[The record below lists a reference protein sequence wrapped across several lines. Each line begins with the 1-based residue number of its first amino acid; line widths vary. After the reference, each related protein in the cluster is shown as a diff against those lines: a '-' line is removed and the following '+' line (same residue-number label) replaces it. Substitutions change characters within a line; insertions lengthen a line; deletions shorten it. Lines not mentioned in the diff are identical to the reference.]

1 MQISNRFS
9 IGVHIL
15 VLVARQEEQEI
26 LSSEDLA
33 GSIGVNP
40 VIVRK
45 VMSQL
50 KNSQLIQT
58 RRGIAGVE
66 LTKAPQN
73 IRLYDIYQATGGIGA
88 DKLFRYHEQ
97 PNPNCDV
104 GRTIHRVLDH
114 HLDEVKAAM
123 ETPLKQQTLADILE
137 TSQEEM
143 GSQQNYN
150 IFSEK
155 HK

>member
-104 GRTIHRVLDH
+104 GRTIHQVLDE
-114 HLDEVKAAM
+114 HLEEVQLAM
-123 ETPLKQQTLADILE
+123 EERLKGKTLAGLLA
-137 TSQEEM
+137 TSQEKIQGIE
-143 GSQQNYN
+143 N
-150 IFSEK
+150 
-155 HK
+155 

>member
-15 VLVARQEEQEI
+15 VLVARQNEEEI
-26 LSSEDLA
+26 LTSETLA
-33 GSIGVNP
+33 GSVGVNP

-50 KNSQLIQT
+50 RQADLIQT
-58 RRGIAGVE
+58 KQGMAGME
-66 LTKAPQN
+66 LGRQPEEITLFN
-73 IRLYDIYQATGGIGA
+73 IYQATGGIGA
-88 DKLFRYHEQ
+88 DKLFRYHDT
-97 PNPNCDV
+97 PNPQCEV

-123 ETPLKQQTLADILE
+123 EAPLKQQTLADILE
-137 TSQEEM
+137 TSQGKIDSRE
-143 GSQQNYN
+143 SQ
-150 IFSEK
+150 S
-155 HK
+155 